1 MSSSSRIPSWAFL
14 TVGDSVWT
22 TIPSAT
28 GIVHEVPSA
37 TPRGPST
44 SMRHIRHMP
53 TGFMRGCQQK
63 WGM

>member
-1 MSSSSRIPSWAFL
+1 MRRNSRIPSWAFL
-14 TVGDSVWT
+14 TVGDVVCT

-28 GIVHEVPSA
+28 GMVHDVPRA

-44 SMRHIRHMP
+44 STRHIRHMP

-63 WGM
+63 RGM